1 MPLLMGCAGPLLMGY
16 AGGPDGYA
24 PEEITFWWVATGMGF
39 VVLAVVILLLGSLVS
54 MVRSIDSSVVG
65 VRDTLRAI
73 PQNTA
78 NCALIPITADRVDAV
93 LAEGLQH
100 HLFLTRVLTG
110 SGTPTVGKG

>member
-1 MPLLMGCAGPLLMGY
+1 MPFLLGY

-24 PEEITFWWVATGMGF
+24 PEEITFWWVAVGMALG
-39 VVLAVVILLLGSLVS
+39 VVIVVILLLSSLVS
-54 MVRSIDSSVVG
+54 MVRSIDRSVVG

-73 PQNTA
+73 PENTA
-78 NCALIPITADRVDAV
+78 NCALIPITADRVDSV

-110 SGTPTVGKG
+110 SGTPVGEG

>member
-1 MPLLMGCAGPLLMGY
+1 MAFLLGY

-24 PEEITFWWVATGMGF
+24 PEEVTFWWIAIGMGF
-39 VVLAVVILLLGSLVS
+39 VVLIVVILLLSSLVS
-54 MVRSIDSSVVG
+54 MVKSIDRSVVG

-73 PQNTA
+73 PENTA
-78 NCALIPITADRVDAV
+78 NCSLIPITADRVDAV

-110 SGTPTVGKG
+110 SGTPVGKG

>member
-1 MPLLMGCAGPLLMGY
+1 MLFLLGY

-24 PEEITFWWVATGMGF
+24 PEEITFWWVAVAMGLG
-39 VVLAVVILLLGSLVS
+39 VVLVVILLLSSLVS
-54 MVRSIDSSVVG
+54 MVRSIDRSVVG

-73 PQNTA
+73 PENTA
-78 NCALIPITADRVDAV
+78 NSALIPITADRVDSV

-110 SGTPTVGKG
+110 SGASDGKG

>member
-1 MPLLMGCAGPLLMGY
+1 MPLFLLGY
-16 AGGPDGYA
+16 AGAPDGYA
-24 PEEITFWWVATGMGF
+24 PEEATFWWVAVGMGF
-39 VVLAVVILLLGSLVS
+39 VVLAVVILLLSSLVS
-54 MVRSIDSSVVG
+54 MVRSIDRSVVG

-110 SGTPTVGKG
+110 SGTPTGGKG

>member
-1 MPLLMGCAGPLLMGY
+1 MAFLLGY

-24 PEEITFWWVATGMGF
+24 PEEVTFWWLAILMGF
-39 VVLAVVILLLGSLVS
+39 AVVIVVILLLGSLVS
-54 MVRSIDSSVVG
+54 MVKSIDRSVVG

-73 PQNTA
+73 PGNTA

-100 HLFLTRVLTG
+100 HLFLGRVL
-110 SGTPTVGKG
+110 GKVKS

>member
-1 MPLLMGCAGPLLMGY
+1 MPLFLLGY
-16 AGGPDGYA
+16 AGALDGYA
-24 PEEITFWWVATGMGF
+24 PEEATFWWVAVGMGLT
-39 VVLAVVILLLGSLVS
+39 VIVVVILLLSSLVS
-54 MVRSIDSSVVG
+54 MVRSIDRSVVG

-78 NCALIPITADRVDAV
+78 NCALIPITADRVESV

-110 SGTPTVGKG
+110 SGTPMGGKG

>member
-1 MPLLMGCAGPLLMGY
+1 MAFILGY

-24 PEEITFWWVATGMGF
+24 PEEITFWWIAIGMA
-39 VVLAVVILLLGSLVS
+39 VVVVIVVILLLSSLVA
-54 MVRSIDSSVVG
+54 MVKSIDRSVFG

-73 PQNTA
+73 PENTA
-78 NCALIPITADRVDAV
+78 NAALIPITADRVDAV

-110 SGTPTVGKG
+110 SGTPVGKG

>member
-1 MPLLMGCAGPLLMGY
+1 MPFMLGY

-24 PEEITFWWVATGMGF
+24 PEEITFWWVAIGMAVG
-39 VVLAVVILLLGSLVS
+39 VVLVVILLLSSLVS
-54 MVRSIDSSVVG
+54 MVKSIDRSVGG

-73 PQNTA
+73 PENTA

-100 HLFLTRVLTG
+100 HLFLTKVLTG
-110 SGTPTVGKG
+110 SGTPVGNG

>member
-1 MPLLMGCAGPLLMGY
+1 MP
-16 AGGPDGYA
+16 GYA
-24 PEEITFWWVATGMGF
+24 PEEITFWWVAIGMAVV
-39 VVLAVVILLLGSLVS
+39 VVLVVIALLTFLVLS
-54 MVRSIDSSVVG
+54 VKSIDRDVAG

-78 NCALIPITADRVDAV
+78 NAALIPITADRVDAV

-110 SGTPTVGKG
+110 SGAPTGGKG

>member
-1 MPLLMGCAGPLLMGY
+1 MGFLLGY

-24 PEEITFWWVATGMGF
+24 PEEVTFWWVTLGMGVT
-39 VVLAVVILLLGSLVS
+39 VVVVVILLLSSLVS
-54 MVRSIDSSVVG
+54 MVKSIDNSVVG

-73 PQNTA
+73 PENTA
-78 NCALIPITADRVDAV
+78 NAALIPITADRVDAV

-110 SGTPTVGKG
+110 SGTPTGGKG

>member
-1 MPLLMGCAGPLLMGY
+1 MLPFMLGY

-24 PEEITFWWVATGMGF
+24 PEEITFWWVAVGMGIG
-39 VVLAVVILLLGSLVS
+39 VAIVVILLLSSLVS
-54 MVRSIDSSVVG
+54 MVRSIDRGVVG

-73 PQNTA
+73 PENTA
-78 NCALIPITADRVDAV
+78 NAALIPITADRVDAV

-110 SGTPTVGKG
+110 SGTPVGKG